1 MMLCID
7 PWNWVSSPALQGGFP
22 SKPCPAQ
29 PEENGYHLVMLNQ
42 TYEFKL
48 LPTPAQVE
56 TFDRWLDICKGVWNY
71 ALAERRDFARA
82 KKSPVNA
89 CSIRQEYIIP
99 PDAPKPTFA
108 KQCAALA
115 AAKPS
120 RPWLKEPH
128 THVLQ
133 QVLRNLEAS
142 FVATWERGLG
152 FPRFKKRIRSFL
164 FPQLNKQ
171 VLSAG
176 RISLPKIGWVKL
188 RQSRP
193 LPDGAIVK
201 QVRIVK
207 RASGFYAM
215 LSLEQD
221 IDIPEPQPHGNAI
234 GVDVGINNFLATSA
248 GELVANPRFFETGQ
262 HRLKELNRLASKKRK
277 GSSRWRIAM
286 HRLAR
291 QHERLSNVRKDFHF
305 KEAHRLCDTA
315 DTIVVEALNI
325 AGMARGNLSKQVLD
339 AGWSQFIS
347 ILQWVGLKR
356 GVCVK
361 KVDARG
367 TSQQCPECGAA
378 VPKDLSV
385 RVHDCPECGYTADRD
400 VAAAQVVLKR
410 GIHSA
415 SGLGAREA
423 RGGEAP

>member
-1 MMLCID
+1 MTHMPGIQAPPFRAALLWD
-7 PWNWVSSPALQGGFP
+7 PLQALH
-22 SKPCPAQ
+22 
-29 PEENGYHLVMLNQ
+29 EEACYVFVMLHQ

-56 TFDRWLDICKGVWNY
+56 TFEQWLSVCKGVWNF

-99 PDAPKPTFA
+99 PGAPKPTFA
-108 KQCAALA
+108 RQCAALA

-133 QVLRNLEAS
+133 QVLRTLEAS

-164 FPQLNKQ
+164 FPQLNQQ
-171 VLSAG
+171 VLSG
-176 RISLPKIGWVKL
+176 NRISLPKIGWVKL

-193 LPDGAIVK
+193 LPDGAVVK

-215 LSLEQD
+215 LSLQQD
-221 IDIPEPQPHGNAI
+221 IDIPEPQPHGHAI

-262 HRLKELNRLASKKRK
+262 RRLKELNRSASKKRK

-291 QHERLSNVRKDFHF
+291 QHERLSNARKDFHF
-305 KEAHRLCDTA
+305 KEAHRLCDQA
-315 DTIVVEALNI
+315 DTVVVEALNV

-339 AGWSQFIS
+339 AGWSQFVS

-356 GVCVK
+356 GVCVQ

-378 VPKDLSV
+378 VPKDRGV

-410 GIHSA
+410 GVHSA

-423 RGGEAP
+423 RGGDAP